1 MSQDLPPFIYYNF
14 VPSCYQCMAF
24 SKDSCHS
31 PMMYTCC
38 YCLLI
43 QQPRTTQQQTSIDQE
58 KKSLNEPGGSSHYHT
73 LLVDPCMQ
81 AKNCSGGCSLAAAT
95 LLSSTTVPLNN
106 RSSADLCFDVSSVE
120 LKMTEGITCLMMH
133 TAVTVGGQM
142 ESSLLTRIK
151 KRVRVK
157 LVRE

>member
-1 MSQDLPPFIYYNF
+1 M
-14 VPSCYQCMAF
+14 
-24 SKDSCHS
+24 
-31 PMMYTCC
+31 
-38 YCLLI
+38 
-43 QQPRTTQQQTSIDQE
+43 
-58 KKSLNEPGGSSHYHT
+58 
-73 LLVDPCMQ
+73 
-81 AKNCSGGCSLAAAT
+81 
-95 LLSSTTVPLNN
+95 PLNN
-106 RSSADLCFDVSSVE
+106 HSSVDLCFDVSSVE